1 MKKILSVFAAAALLF
16 GFASCSGDLHDKVV
30 TKLEFGSD
38 YYLAG
43 DMTNWEKGP
52 LIPMTA
58 DESDPAKF
66 WAVFDATGEAQN
78 FCFTKDASW
87 TGQIGGDLISAGT
100 LGKDI
105 KYESKDNGFGGFNAN
120 LSGLVSGNTYK
131 LVATATNDGT
141 IQIDCAESKAPNYF
155 LLDGFYLK
163 GSFDA
168 GWAFDMKKVIMNG
181 VKDTATGDV
190 TYTVMFIATAA
201 TEEGMISKFNDNDSF
216 YKAVKDNDTVSAKDG
231 KEITLSTSSDGTG
244 NIKFS
249 DLEVGKG
256 YFVNVVT
263 SVDETVKISIKEA
276 ASIQIVGVQVV
287 GLNNA
292 DYEGKTFIFGGGQIG
307 WPSKWDGSEATAT
320 TVKNGVATLKLETPK
335 KLYETGTKIT
345 IMGTVKGD
353 WNCKIASLY
362 KQNSDENKDGSID
375 ISKFAIDY
383 TDYIIY
389 ADVTGLNSG
398 DKVEWKLVKPTVTVS
413 VTGLPEAA
421 NGKELYFT
429 GDFNSWT
436 KPGEEGTYKVTVADG
451 SISLVA
457 SVDAKSSGKFAA
469 AGWTKPEVCGAKK
482 EDDNG
487 ENIAWD
493 GLSFGKT
500 LKGIYVETIDKADGK
515 IYCCTWTVE

>member
-168 GWAFDMKKVIMNG
+168 GWAFDKKKVLMDG

-190 TYTVMFIATAA
+190 TYKVTIIATN
-201 TEEGMISKFNDNDSF
+201 TEEKACIARFDDSVT
-216 YKAVKDNDTVSAKDG
+216 YKGVSVSAKDG
-231 KEITLSTSSDGTG
+231 EAKKLSTDGE
-244 NIKFS
+244 NIKFT
-249 DLEVGKG
+249 DLEKGKG
-256 YFVNVVT
+256 YFVYVVT

-276 ASIQIVGVQVV
+276 ASIQIIGVQVV

-307 WPSKWDGSEATAT
+307 WPSDWDGSEATAT
-320 TVKNGVATLKLETPK
+320 TVKNGVATVKLETPK

-413 VTGLPEAA
+413 VTGLPADA

-429 GDFNSWT
+429 GDFNKWT
-436 KPGEEGTYKVTVADG
+436 EPAKEGTYKVTVADG

-469 AGWTKPEVCGAKK
+469 AGWKKPEICALDAEK
-482 EDDNG
+482 G
-487 ENIAWD
+487 EAANISWQD
-493 GLSFGKT
+493 LSFGKT
-500 LKGIYVETIDKADGK
+500 LKGVYSKTLTKDDGDVY
-515 IYCCTWTVE
+515 ICNWTVE

>member
-43 DMTNWEKGP
+43 DMTNWEKGT

-66 WAVFDATGEAQN
+66 WAVFDATGEAQS

-120 LSGLVSGNTYK
+120 FSGLVSGNTYK

-163 GSFDA
+163 GSFDE
-168 GWAFDMKKVIMNG
+168 GWAFDKKKVLMDG

-190 TYTVMFIATAA
+190 TYKVTIIATN
-201 TEEGMISKFNDNDSF
+201 TEEKACIARFDDSVT
-216 YKAVKDNDTVSAKDG
+216 YKGVSVSAKDG
-231 KEITLSTSSDGTG
+231 EAKKLSTDGGDIEFT
-244 NIKFS
+244 
-249 DLEVGKG
+249 DLEKGKG
-256 YFVNVVT
+256 YFVYVVT

-276 ASIQIVGVQVV
+276 ASIQIIGVQVV

-307 WPSKWDGSEATAT
+307 WPSDWDGSEATAT
-320 TVKNGVATLKLETPK
+320 TVKNGVATVKLETPI

-345 IMGTVKGD
+345 IAGTVKGN

-362 KQNSDENKDGSID
+362 KQDAGNTDGSID

-413 VTGLPEAA
+413 VTGLPAAA

-469 AGWTKPEVCGAKK
+469 AGWTKPEICALNEKGEA
-482 EDDNG
+482 EDVVYICN
-487 ENIAWD
+487 W
-493 GLSFGKT
+493 S
-500 LKGIYVETIDKADGK
+500 VE
-515 IYCCTWTVE
+515 

>member
-1 MKKILSVFAAAALLF
+1 MKKILTGVIAAAALLF

-87 TGQIGGDLISAGT
+87 TGQIGGNLISAGT

-163 GSFDA
+163 GSFDT
-168 GWAFDMKKVIMNG
+168 GWAFDMKKVLMDG

-190 TYTVMFIATAA
+190 TYKVTIIADH
-201 TEEGMISKFNDNDSF
+201 TEEEACIARFDGSVT
-216 YKAVKDNDTVSAKDG
+216 YKGVSVSAKDG
-231 KEITLSTSSDGTG
+231 EAKKLSTDGE
-244 NIKFS
+244 NIKFT
-249 DLEVGKG
+249 DLEKGKG

-276 ASIQIVGVQVV
+276 ASIQIIGVQVV
-287 GLNNA
+287 GLNKD
-292 DYEGKTFIFGGGQIG
+292 DYEGQKLVFGGDQIG
-307 WPSKWDGSEATAT
+307 WPTKWDGSEKVT
-320 TVKNGVATLKLETPK
+320 TVTNGVATLKLASPI
-335 KLYETGTKIT
+335 KLYDVGTKVT
-345 IMGTVKGD
+345 
-353 WNCKIASLY
+353 IASTIAGPDWGKCLKDHY
-362 KQNSDENKDGSID
+362 QEGENASID

-389 ADVTGLNSG
+389 ADVTGLAKG
-398 DKVEWKLVKPTVTVS
+398 DAIEWKLIKPTVTVS
-413 VTGLPEAA
+413 VTGLPADA

>member
-1 MKKILSVFAAAALLF
+1 MKKILTGVIAAAALLF

-87 TGQIGGDLISAGT
+87 TGQIGGNLISAGT

-163 GSFDA
+163 GSFDK
-168 GWAFDMKKVIMNG
+168 GWAFDKKKVLMDG

-190 TYTVMFIATAA
+190 TYKVTIIADH
-201 TEEGMISKFNDNDSF
+201 TEEEACIARFDGSVT
-216 YKAVKDNDTVSAKDG
+216 YKGVSVSAKDG
-231 KEITLSTSSDGTG
+231 EAKKLSTDGE
-244 NIKFS
+244 NIKFT
-249 DLEVGKG
+249 DLEKGKG

-276 ASIQIVGVQVV
+276 ASIQIIGVQVV
-287 GLNNA
+287 GLNKD
-292 DYEGKTFIFGGGQIG
+292 DYEGQKLVFGGDQIG
-307 WPSKWDGSEATAT
+307 WPTKWDGSEKVT
-320 TVKNGVATLKLETPK
+320 TVTNGVATLKLASPI
-335 KLYETGTKIT
+335 KLYDVGTKVT
-345 IMGTVKGD
+345 
-353 WNCKIASLY
+353 IASTIAGPDWGKCLKDHY
-362 KQNSDENKDGSID
+362 QEGENASID

-389 ADVTGLNSG
+389 ADVTGLAKG
-398 DKVEWKLVKPTVTVS
+398 DAIEWKLIKPTVTVS
-413 VTGLPEAA
+413 VTGLPADA

>member
-163 GSFDA
+163 GTFDD
-168 GWAFDMKKVIMNG
+168 WAFDMKKVLMDG

-190 TYTVMFIATAA
+190 TYKVTIIAKNTKEKAS
-201 TEEGMISKFNDNDSF
+201 ISKFDNSVT
-216 YKAVKDNDTVSAKDG
+216 YKGVSVSAKDG
-231 KEITLSTSSDGTG
+231 EAKKLSTDGGDIEFT
-244 NIKFS
+244 
-249 DLEVGKG
+249 DLEIGKG
-256 YFVNVVT
+256 YFVYVVT

-276 ASIQIVGVQVV
+276 ASIQIIGVQVV
-287 GLNNA
+287 GLNKD
-292 DYEGKTFIFGGGQIG
+292 DYEGQKLVFGGDQIG
-307 WPSKWDGSEATAT
+307 WPTKWDGSEATAT
-320 TVKNGVATLKLETPK
+320 TVTNGVATVKLAAPK
-335 KLYETGTKIT
+335 KLYDVGSKVT
-345 IMGTVKGD
+345 ILST
-353 WNCKIASLY
+353 IA
-362 KQNSDENKDGSID
+362 NSDWSKRLAAYYQEDKGNGSID

-389 ADVTGLNSG
+389 ADVTGLAKG
-398 DKVEWKLVKPTVTVS
+398 DAIEWKLIKPTVTVS
-413 VTGLPEAA
+413 VTGLPADA

-429 GDFNSWT
+429 GDFNGWT
-436 KPGEEGTYKVTVADG
+436 EPGKEGSYKVTVADG

>member
-87 TGQIGGDLISAGT
+87 TGQIGGNLISAGT

-163 GSFDA
+163 GSFDT
-168 GWAFDMKKVIMNG
+168 GWAFDMKKVLMDG
-181 VKDTATGDV
+181 VKDIATGDV
-190 TYTVMFIATAA
+190 TYKVTIIADH
-201 TEEGMISKFNDNDSF
+201 TEEEACIARFDGSVT
-216 YKAVKDNDTVSAKDG
+216 YKGVSVSAKDG
-231 KEITLSTSSDGTG
+231 EAKKLSTDGGDIEFT
-244 NIKFS
+244 
-249 DLEVGKG
+249 DLEIGKG
-256 YFVNVVT
+256 YFVYVVT

-276 ASIQIVGVQVV
+276 ASIQIIGVQVV
-287 GLNNA
+287 GLNKD
-292 DYEGKTFIFGGGQIG
+292 DYEGQKLVFGGDQIG
-307 WPSKWDGSEATAT
+307 WPIGWDGSESTVATVT
-320 TVKNGVATLKLETPK
+320 NGVATLKLAAPK
-335 KLYETGTKIT
+335 KLYDVGTKVT
-345 IMGTVKGD
+345 
-353 WNCKIASLY
+353 IASTIAGPDWSKRLAAY
-362 KQNSDENKDGSID
+362 YQEDKGNGSID

-389 ADVTGLNSG
+389 ADVTGLAKG
-398 DKVEWKLVKPTVTVS
+398 DAIEWKLIKPTVTVS
-413 VTGLPEAA
+413 VTGLPADA

-469 AGWTKPEVCGAKK
+469 AGWTKPEICALDEKDNNKGA
-482 EDDNG
+482 
-487 ENIAWD
+487 NISWQD
-493 GLSFGKT
+493 LSFGKT
-500 LKGIYVETIDKADGK
+500 LKGVYSKTLGEAEDVVYICNWSVE
-515 IYCCTWTVE
+515 

>member
-1 MKKILSVFAAAALLF
+1 MKKILTGVIAAAALLF

-87 TGQIGGDLISAGT
+87 TGQIGGNLISAGT

-163 GSFDA
+163 GSFDKD
-168 GWAFDMKKVIMNG
+168 WAFDMKKVLMDG

-190 TYTVMFIATAA
+190 TYKVTIIADH
-201 TEEGMISKFNDNDSF
+201 TEEEACIARFDGSVT
-216 YKAVKDNDTVSAKDG
+216 YKGVSVSAKDG
-231 KEITLSTSSDGTG
+231 EAKKLSTDGE
-244 NIKFS
+244 NIKFT
-249 DLEVGKG
+249 DLEKGKG

-276 ASIQIVGVQVV
+276 ASIQIIGVQVV
-287 GLNNA
+287 GLNKD
-292 DYEGKTFIFGGGQIG
+292 DYEGQKLVFGGDQIG
-307 WPSKWDGSEATAT
+307 WPTKWDGSEKVT
-320 TVKNGVATLKLETPK
+320 TVTNGVATLKLASPI
-335 KLYETGTKIT
+335 KLYDVGTKVT
-345 IMGTVKGD
+345 
-353 WNCKIASLY
+353 IASTIAGPDWGKCLKDHY
-362 KQNSDENKDGSID
+362 QEGENASID

-389 ADVTGLNSG
+389 ADVTGLAKG
-398 DKVEWKLVKPTVTVS
+398 DAIEWKLIKPTVTVS
-413 VTGLPEAA
+413 VTGLPADA

-469 AGWTKPEVCGAKK
+469 AGWKKPEICALDAEK
-482 EDDNG
+482 G
-487 ENIAWD
+487 EAANISWQD
-493 GLSFGKT
+493 LSFGKT
-500 LKGIYVETIDKADGK
+500 LKGVYSKTLTKDGGDVY
-515 IYCCTWTVE
+515 ICNWTVE

>member
-1 MKKILSVFAAAALLF
+1 MKKILTGVIAVAALLL
-16 GFASCSGDLHDKVV
+16 GFASCSGDLHDKEVV
-30 TKLEFGSD
+30 KLEFGSD

-43 DMTNWEKGP
+43 DMTNWEKGT

-66 WAVFDATGEAQN
+66 WAVFDATGEAQS
-78 FCFTKDASW
+78 FCFTKDAAW

-105 KYESKDNGFGGFNAN
+105 KYESKDNGFGGVNAN

-168 GWAFDMKKVIMNG
+168 GWAFDMNKVLMDG

-190 TYTVMFIATAA
+190 TYKVTIIAKNTKENACIA
-201 TEEGMISKFNDNDSF
+201 RFDNSVT
-216 YKAVKDNDTVSAKDG
+216 YKGVSVSAKDG
-231 KEITLSTSSDGTG
+231 EAKKLSTDGGDIEFT
-244 NIKFS
+244 
-249 DLEVGKG
+249 DLEIGKG
-256 YFVNVVT
+256 YFVYVVT

-287 GLNNA
+287 GLNKA
-292 DYEGKTFIFGGGQIG
+292 DYEGQKLVFGGDQIG
-307 WPSKWDGSEATAT
+307 WPDKWDGSEKVT
-320 TVKNGVATLKLETPK
+320 TVTNGVATLKLASPI
-335 KLYETGTKIT
+335 KLYDVGTKVT
-345 IMGTVKGD
+345 
-353 WNCKIASLY
+353 IASTIAGPDWSKRLAAY
-362 KQNSDENKDGSID
+362 YQEDKGNGSID

-389 ADVTGLNSG
+389 ADVTGLAKG
-398 DKVEWKLVKPTVTVS
+398 DAIEWKLIKPTVTVS
-413 VTGLPEAA
+413 VTGLPADA

>member
-1 MKKILSVFAAAALLF
+1 MKKILTGVIAAAALLF

-163 GSFDA
+163 GSFDKD
-168 GWAFDMKKVIMNG
+168 WAFDMKKVLMDG

-190 TYTVMFIATAA
+190 TYKVTIIATN
-201 TEEGMISKFNDNDSF
+201 TEEKACIARFDDSVT
-216 YKAVKDNDTVSAKDG
+216 YKGVSVSAKDG
-231 KEITLSTSSDGTG
+231 EAKKLSTDGGDIEFT
-244 NIKFS
+244 
-249 DLEVGKG
+249 DLEIGKG
-256 YFVNVVT
+256 YFVYVVT

-276 ASIQIVGVQVV
+276 ASIQIIGVQVV
-287 GLNNA
+287 GLNKD
-292 DYEGKTFIFGGGQIG
+292 DYEGQKLVFGGDQIG
-307 WPSKWDGSEATAT
+307 WPTKWDGSEATAT
-320 TVKNGVATLKLETPK
+320 TVTNGVATVKLAAPK
-335 KLYETGTKIT
+335 KLYDVGSKVT
-345 IMGTVKGD
+345 ILST
-353 WNCKIASLY
+353 IA
-362 KQNSDENKDGSID
+362 NSDWSKRLAAYYQEDKGNGSID

-389 ADVTGLNSG
+389 ADVTGLAKG
-398 DKVEWKLVKPTVTVS
+398 DAIEWKLIKPTVTVS
-413 VTGLPEAA
+413 VTGLPADA

-429 GDFNSWT
+429 GDFNGWT
-436 KPGEEGTYKVTVADG
+436 EPGKEGSYKVTVADG

-469 AGWTKPEVCGAKK
+469 AGWTKPEICALDEKDNNKGA
-482 EDDNG
+482 
-487 ENIAWD
+487 NISWQD
-493 GLSFGKT
+493 LSFGKT
-500 LKGIYVETIDKADGK
+500 LKGVYSKTLGEVYICDWSVE
-515 IYCCTWTVE
+515 

>member
-87 TGQIGGDLISAGT
+87 TGQIGGNLISAGT

-163 GSFDA
+163 GSFDT
-168 GWAFDMKKVIMNG
+168 GWAFDMKKVLMDG

-190 TYTVMFIATAA
+190 TYKVTIIADH
-201 TEEGMISKFNDNDSF
+201 TEEEACIARFDGSVT
-216 YKAVKDNDTVSAKDG
+216 YKGVSVSAKDG
-231 KEITLSTSSDGTG
+231 EAKKLSTDGGDIEFT
-244 NIKFS
+244 
-249 DLEVGKG
+249 DLEIGKG
-256 YFVNVVT
+256 YFVYVVT

-276 ASIQIVGVQVV
+276 ASIQIIGVQVV
-287 GLNNA
+287 GLNKD
-292 DYEGKTFIFGGGQIG
+292 DYEGQKLVFGGDQIG
-307 WPSKWDGSEATAT
+307 WPTKWDGSEKVT
-320 TVKNGVATLKLETPK
+320 TVTNGVATLKLASPI
-335 KLYETGTKIT
+335 KLYDVGTKVT
-345 IMGTVKGD
+345 
-353 WNCKIASLY
+353 IASTIAGPDWGKCLKDHY
-362 KQNSDENKDGSID
+362 QEGENASID

-389 ADVTGLNSG
+389 ADVTGLAKG
-398 DKVEWKLVKPTVTVS
+398 DAIEWKLIKPTVTVS
-413 VTGLPEAA
+413 VTGLPADA

-493 GLSFGKT
+493 GLPFGKT

>member
-1 MKKILSVFAAAALLF
+1 MKKILTGVIAAAALLF

-87 TGQIGGDLISAGT
+87 TGQIGGNLISAGT

-163 GSFDA
+163 GSFDT
-168 GWAFDMKKVIMNG
+168 GWAFDMKKVLMDG

-190 TYTVMFIATAA
+190 TYKVTIIADH
-201 TEEGMISKFNDNDSF
+201 TEEEACIARFDGSVT
-216 YKAVKDNDTVSAKDG
+216 YKGVSVSAKDG
-231 KEITLSTSSDGTG
+231 EAKKLSTDGE
-244 NIKFS
+244 NIKFT
-249 DLEVGKG
+249 DLEKGKG

-276 ASIQIVGVQVV
+276 ASIQIIGVQVV
-287 GLNNA
+287 GLNKD
-292 DYEGKTFIFGGGQIG
+292 DYEGQKLVFGGDQIG
-307 WPSKWDGSEATAT
+307 WPTKWDGSEKVT
-320 TVKNGVATLKLETPK
+320 TVTNGVATLKLASPI
-335 KLYETGTKIT
+335 KLYDVGTKVT
-345 IMGTVKGD
+345 
-353 WNCKIASLY
+353 IASTIAGPDWGKCLKDHY
-362 KQNSDENKDGSID
+362 QEGENASID

-389 ADVTGLNSG
+389 ADVTGLAKG
-398 DKVEWKLVKPTVTVS
+398 DAIEWKLIKPTVTVS
-413 VTGLPEAA
+413 VTGLPADA

-469 AGWTKPEVCGAKK
+469 AGWKKPEICALDAEK
-482 EDDNG
+482 G
-487 ENIAWD
+487 EAANISWQD
-493 GLSFGKT
+493 LSFGKT
-500 LKGIYVETIDKADGK
+500 LKGVYSKTLTKDGGDVY
-515 IYCCTWTVE
+515 ICNWTVE

>member
-105 KYESKDNGFGGFNAN
+105 KYESKDNGYGGFNAN

-163 GSFDA
+163 GSFD
-168 GWAFDMKKVIMNG
+168 GKNWPFDMKKVLMDG

-190 TYTVMFIATAA
+190 TYKVTIIATN
-201 TEEGMISKFNDNDSF
+201 TEEKACIARFDDSVT
-216 YKAVKDNDTVSAKDG
+216 YKGVSVSAKDG
-231 KEITLSTSSDGTG
+231 EAKKLSTDGE
-244 NIKFS
+244 NIKFT
-249 DLEVGKG
+249 DLEKGKG

-276 ASIQIVGVQVV
+276 ASIQIIGVQVV

-307 WPSKWDGSEATAT
+307 WPSDWDGSEATAT
-320 TVKNGVATLKLETPK
+320 TVKNGVATVKLETPI

-345 IMGTVKGD
+345 IAGTVKGN

-362 KQNSDENKDGSID
+362 KQNDGNSDGSID

-421 NGKELYFT
+421 NGKDLYFT
-429 GDFNSWT
+429 GNFNSWK
-436 KPGEEGTYKVTVADG
+436 KPGEEGTYKVTVKDG
-451 SISLVA
+451 SFSLVA
-457 SVDAKSSGKFAA
+457 SVDAKSSGKFGSAD
-469 AGWTKPEVCGAKK
+469 WKKPEICALNEEGKACDISWQ
-482 EDDNG
+482 E
-487 ENIAWD
+487 
-493 GLSFGKT
+493 LSFGKT
-500 LKGIYVETIDKADGK
+500 LKGVYSKTLTDGGDVY
-515 IYCCTWTVE
+515 ICNWTVE

>member
-43 DMTNWEKGP
+43 DMTNWEKGT

-66 WAVFDATGEAQN
+66 WAVFDATGEAQS
-78 FCFTKDASW
+78 FCFTKDVAW

-105 KYESKDNGFGGFNAN
+105 KYESKDNGFGGVNAN

-163 GSFDA
+163 GSFDTD
-168 GWAFDMKKVIMNG
+168 WAFDMKKVLMDG

-190 TYTVMFIATAA
+190 TYKVTIIATK
-201 TEEGMISKFNDNDSF
+201 TEEDACIARFDDSVT
-216 YKAVKDNDTVSAKDG
+216 YKGVSVSAKDG
-231 KEITLSTSSDGTG
+231 EAKKLSTDGE
-244 NIKFS
+244 NIKFT
-249 DLEVGKG
+249 DLEIGKG
-256 YFVNVVT
+256 YFVYVVT

-276 ASIQIVGVQVV
+276 ASIQIIGVQVV
-287 GLNNA
+287 GLNKD
-292 DYEGKTFIFGGGQIG
+292 DYEGQKLVFGGDQIG
-307 WPSKWDGSEATAT
+307 WPTKWDGSEATAT
-320 TVKNGVATLKLETPK
+320 TVTNGVATVKLAAPK
-335 KLYETGTKIT
+335 KLYDVGSKVT
-345 IMGTVKGD
+345 ILST
-353 WNCKIASLY
+353 IA
-362 KQNSDENKDGSID
+362 NSDWSKRLAAYYQEDKGNGSID

-389 ADVTGLNSG
+389 ADVTGLAKG
-398 DKVEWKLVKPTVTVS
+398 DAIEWKLIKPTVTVS
-413 VTGLPEAA
+413 VTGLPAAA

-429 GDFNSWT
+429 GDFNGWT
-436 KPGEEGTYKVTVADG
+436 EPGKEGSYKVTVAEG
-451 SISLVA
+451 SISLIA

-469 AGWTKPEVCGAKK
+469 AGWTKPEICALNEK
-482 EDDNG
+482 G
-487 ENIAWD
+487 EAGNISWQD
-493 GLSFGKT
+493 LSFGKT
-500 LKGIYVETIDKADGK
+500 LKGVYSKTLGEVYICVWSVE
-515 IYCCTWTVE
+515 

>member
-1 MKKILSVFAAAALLF
+1 MKKILSVFAAAAVLF
-16 GFASCSGDLHDKVV
+16 GFASCSGDLHDKEVV
-30 TKLEFGSD
+30 KLEFGSD

-66 WAVFDATGEAQN
+66 WAVFDATADAQN
-78 FCFTKDASW
+78 FCFTKDAAW
-87 TGQIGGDLISAGT
+87 TGQLGGDVISAGT

-163 GSFDA
+163 GSFDT
-168 GWAFDMKKVIMNG
+168 GWAFDMKKVLMDG

-190 TYTVMFIATAA
+190 TYKVTIIADH
-201 TEEGMISKFNDNDSF
+201 TEEEACIARFDGSVT
-216 YKAVKDNDTVSAKDG
+216 YKGVSVSAKDG
-231 KEITLSTSSDGTG
+231 EAKKLSTDGE
-244 NIKFS
+244 NIKFT
-249 DLEVGKG
+249 DLEKGKG
-256 YFVNVVT
+256 YFVYVVT

-307 WPSKWDGSEATAT
+307 WPSKWDGSEATVT

-345 IMGTVKGD
+345 IAGTVKD
-353 WNCKIASLY
+353 NWNCKIASLY
-362 KQNSDENKDGSID
+362 KQNDGNSDGSID

-413 VTGLPEAA
+413 VTGLPADA

-429 GDFNSWT
+429 GDFNKWT
-436 KPGEEGTYKVTVADG
+436 EPAKEGTYKVTVADG

-469 AGWTKPEVCGAKK
+469 AGWKKPEICALDAEK
-482 EDDNG
+482 G
-487 ENIAWD
+487 EAANISWQD
-493 GLSFGKT
+493 LSFGKT
-500 LKGIYVETIDKADGK
+500 LKGVYSKTLTKDDGDVY
-515 IYCCTWTVE
+515 ICNWTVE

>member
-1 MKKILSVFAAAALLF
+1 MKKILSVITAAALFL
-16 GFASCSGDLHDKVV
+16 GVTGCSGDLHDKEVV
-30 TKLEFGSD
+30 KLDFGAD

-43 DMTNWEKGP
+43 DMTNWEAGP
-52 LIPMTA
+52 LIQFTA
-58 DESDPAKF
+58 DESDASRF
-66 WAVFDATGEAQN
+66 WAVFDATDAKQS

-87 TGQIGGDLISAGT
+87 TGQIGGDFITAGT

-105 KYESKDNGFGGFNAN
+105 TYESKDNGFGGYNAV
-120 LSGLVSGNTYK
+120 LSGLTKGSTYK
-131 LVATATNDGT
+131 MVAKATDDGT

-155 LLDGFYLK
+155 LLDGYYLK

-168 GWAFDMKKVIMNG
+168 DWAFDMKKVLMDG

-190 TYTVMFIATAA
+190 TYKVMFIATKE
-201 TEEGMISKFNDNDSF
+201 TEEGIIAKFNDNLSF
-216 YKAVKDNDTVSAKDG
+216 YKGVVVSAKESEA
-231 KEITLSTSSDGTG
+231 KPLSTSEKSN
-244 NIKFS
+244 NIKFT

-256 YFVNVVT
+256 YFVYVVT

-292 DYEGKTFIFGGGQIG
+292 DYEEKTFIFGGGQIG

-320 TVKNGVATLKLETPK
+320 TVKNGVATLKLETPI

-362 KQNSDENKDGSID
+362 KQNDGNGDGSID

-389 ADVTGLNSG
+389 ADVTGLESG
-398 DKVEWKLVKPTVTVS
+398 AEVEWKLVKPTVTVS
-413 VTGLPEAA
+413 VTGLPETA

-429 GDFNSWT
+429 GAFNGWT
-436 KPGEEGTYKVTVADG
+436 KPGEEGSYKVTVADDG
-451 SISLVA
+451 SFSLVA
-457 SVDAKSSGKFAA
+457 SVDAESSGKFAA
-469 AGWTKPEVCGAKK
+469 AGWTKPEICALNEKGNA
-482 EDDNG
+482 DN
-487 ENIAWD
+487 IFWQD
-493 GLSFGKT
+493 LSFGKT
-500 LKGIYVETIDKADGK
+500 LKGVYAKTIGEAEDVVYICNWSVE
-515 IYCCTWTVE
+515 

>member
-1 MKKILSVFAAAALLF
+1 MKKILTGVIAAAALLF

-163 GSFDA
+163 GSFDT
-168 GWAFDMKKVIMNG
+168 GWAFDMKKVLMDG

-190 TYTVMFIATAA
+190 TYKVTIIADH
-201 TEEGMISKFNDNDSF
+201 TEEEACIARFDGSVT
-216 YKAVKDNDTVSAKDG
+216 YKGVSVSAKDG
-231 KEITLSTSSDGTG
+231 EAKKLSTDGE
-244 NIKFS
+244 NIKFT
-249 DLEVGKG
+249 DLEKGKG
-256 YFVNVVT
+256 YFVYVVT

-276 ASIQIVGVQVV
+276 ASIQIIGVQVV

-307 WPSKWDGSEATAT
+307 WPSKWDGSEATVT

-345 IMGTVKGD
+345 IAGTVKD
-353 WNCKIASLY
+353 NWNCKIASLY
-362 KQNSDENKDGSID
+362 KQNDGTSDGSID

-413 VTGLPEAA
+413 VTGLPAAA

-429 GDFNSWT
+429 GDFNKWT
-436 KPGEEGTYKVTVADG
+436 EPAKEGTYKVTVADG

-469 AGWTKPEVCGAKK
+469 AGWKKPEICALDAEK
-482 EDDNG
+482 G
-487 ENIAWD
+487 EAANISWQD
-493 GLSFGKT
+493 LSFGKT
-500 LKGIYVETIDKADGK
+500 LKGVYSKTLEVKDGVQYICNWSVE
-515 IYCCTWTVE
+515 

>member
-1 MKKILSVFAAAALLF
+1 MKKILTGVIAAAALLL
-16 GFASCSGDLHDKVV
+16 GFASCSGDLHDKEVV
-30 TKLEFGSD
+30 KLEFGSD

-163 GSFDA
+163 GSFDT
-168 GWAFDMKKVIMNG
+168 GWAFDMKKVLMDG

-190 TYTVMFIATAA
+190 TYKVTIIADH
-201 TEEGMISKFNDNDSF
+201 TEEEACIARFDGSVT
-216 YKAVKDNDTVSAKDG
+216 YKGVSVSAKDG
-231 KEITLSTSSDGTG
+231 EAKKLSTDGE
-244 NIKFS
+244 NIKFT
-249 DLEVGKG
+249 DLEKGKG

-276 ASIQIVGVQVV
+276 ASIQIIGVQVV
-287 GLNNA
+287 GLNKD
-292 DYEGKTFIFGGGQIG
+292 DYEGQKLVFGGDQIG
-307 WPSKWDGSEATAT
+307 WPTKWDGSEKVT
-320 TVKNGVATLKLETPK
+320 TVTNGVATLKLASPI
-335 KLYETGTKIT
+335 KLYDVGTKVT
-345 IMGTVKGD
+345 
-353 WNCKIASLY
+353 IASTIAGPDWGKCLKDHY
-362 KQNSDENKDGSID
+362 QEGENASID

-389 ADVTGLNSG
+389 ADVTGLAKG
-398 DKVEWKLVKPTVTVS
+398 DAIEWKLIKPTVTVS
-413 VTGLPEAA
+413 VTGLPADA

>member
-1 MKKILSVFAAAALLF
+1 MKKILSVFAAAAALLL
-16 GFASCSGDLHDKVV
+16 GFASCSGDLHDKEVV
-30 TKLEFGSD
+30 KLEFGSD

-87 TGQIGGDLISAGT
+87 TGQIGGALMSAGT

-163 GSFDA
+163 GTFDD
-168 GWAFDMKKVIMNG
+168 WAFDMKKVLMDG

-190 TYTVMFIATAA
+190 TYKVTIIAKNTKEKAS
-201 TEEGMISKFNDNDSF
+201 ISKFDNSVT
-216 YKAVKDNDTVSAKDG
+216 YKGVSVSAKDG
-231 KEITLSTSSDGTG
+231 EAKKLSTDGGDIEFT
-244 NIKFS
+244 
-249 DLEVGKG
+249 DLEIGKG
-256 YFVNVVT
+256 YFVYVVT

-276 ASIQIVGVQVV
+276 ASIQIIGVQVV
-287 GLNNA
+287 GLNKD
-292 DYEGKTFIFGGGQIG
+292 DYEGQKLVFGGDQIG
-307 WPSKWDGSEATAT
+307 WPDKWDGSEKVT
-320 TVKNGVATLKLETPK
+320 TVTNGVATLKLASPI
-335 KLYETGTKIT
+335 KLYDVGTKVT
-345 IMGTVKGD
+345 IASTIAGPD
-353 WNCKIASLY
+353 WNKRLAAY
-362 KQNSDENKDGSID
+362 YQEDKGNGSID

-389 ADVTGLNSG
+389 ADVTGLAKG
-398 DKVEWKLVKPTVTVS
+398 DAIEWKLIKPTVTVS

-421 NGKELYFT
+421 NGKDLYFT
-429 GDFNSWT
+429 GNFNSWKKT
-436 KPGEEGTYKVTVADG
+436 GEEGTYKVTVKDG
-451 SISLVA
+451 SFSLVA
-457 SVDAKSSGKFAA
+457 SVDATSSGKFAA
-469 AGWTKPEVCGAKK
+469 AGWTKPEICASNEK
-482 EDDNG
+482 G
-487 ENIAWD
+487 EAGNISWQE
-493 GLSFGKT
+493 LSFGKT
-500 LKGIYVETIDKADGK
+500 LKGVYSKTLTKDGGDVY
-515 IYCCTWTVE
+515 ICNWTVE

>member
-1 MKKILSVFAAAALLF
+1 MKKILTGVIAAAALLF
-16 GFASCSGDLHDKVV
+16 GFVSCSGDLHDKVV

-43 DMTNWEKGP
+43 DMTNWEEGP

-87 TGQIGGDLISAGT
+87 TGQIGGNLISAGT

-163 GSFDA
+163 GSFDK
-168 GWAFDMKKVIMNG
+168 GWAFDKKKVLMDG

-190 TYTVMFIATAA
+190 TYKVTIIATN
-201 TEEGMISKFNDNDSF
+201 TEEKACIARFDDSVT
-216 YKAVKDNDTVSAKDG
+216 YKGVSVSAKDG
-231 KEITLSTSSDGTG
+231 EAKKLSTDGGDIEFT
-244 NIKFS
+244 
-249 DLEVGKG
+249 DLEIGKG

-276 ASIQIVGVQVV
+276 ASIQIIGVQVV

-307 WPSKWDGSEATAT
+307 WPSDWDGSEATAT
-320 TVKNGVATLKLETPK
+320 TVKNGVATVKLETPK

-413 VTGLPEAA
+413 VTGLPADA

-429 GDFNSWT
+429 GDFNKWT
-436 KPGEEGTYKVTVADG
+436 EPAKEGTYKVTVADG

-469 AGWTKPEVCGAKK
+469 AGWKKPEICALDAEK
-482 EDDNG
+482 G
-487 ENIAWD
+487 EAANISWQD
-493 GLSFGKT
+493 LSFGKT
-500 LKGIYVETIDKADGK
+500 LKGVYSKTLTKDDGDVY
-515 IYCCTWTVE
+515 ICNWTVE

>member
-1 MKKILSVFAAAALLF
+1 MKKILSVFAAAAALLL
-16 GFASCSGDLHDKVV
+16 GFASCSGDLHDKEVV
-30 TKLEFGSD
+30 KLEFGSD

-163 GSFDA
+163 GSFDT
-168 GWAFDMKKVIMNG
+168 GWAFDMKKVLMDG

-190 TYTVMFIATAA
+190 TYKVTIIATN
-201 TEEGMISKFNDNDSF
+201 TEEKACIARFDDSVT
-216 YKAVKDNDTVSAKDG
+216 YKGVSVSAKDG
-231 KEITLSTSSDGTG
+231 EAKKLSTDGGDIEFT
-244 NIKFS
+244 
-249 DLEVGKG
+249 DLEIGKG
-256 YFVNVVT
+256 YFVYVVT

-276 ASIQIVGVQVV
+276 ASIQIIGVQVV
-287 GLNNA
+287 GLNKD
-292 DYEGKTFIFGGGQIG
+292 DYEGQKLVFGGDQIG
-307 WPSKWDGSEATAT
+307 WPTKWDGSEKVT
-320 TVKNGVATLKLETPK
+320 TVTNGVATLKLASPI
-335 KLYETGTKIT
+335 KLYDVGTKVT
-345 IMGTVKGD
+345 
-353 WNCKIASLY
+353 IASTIAGPDWGKCLKAHY
-362 KQNSDENKDGSID
+362 QEGEENGSID
-375 ISKFAIDY
+375 ISEFAIDY

-389 ADVTGLNSG
+389 ADVTGLAKG
-398 DKVEWKLVKPTVTVS
+398 DAIEWKLIKPTVTVS
-413 VTGLPEAA
+413 VTGLPADA

-429 GDFNSWT
+429 GNFNGWT
-436 KPGEEGTYKVTVADG
+436 EPGKEGSYKVTVADG

-469 AGWTKPEVCGAKK
+469 AGWTKPEICALNEK
-482 EDDNG
+482 G
-487 ENIAWD
+487 EAGDISWQE
-493 GLSFGKT
+493 LSFGKT
-500 LKGIYVETIDKADGK
+500 LKGVYSKTLTKDGGDVY
-515 IYCCTWTVE
+515 ICNWTVE

>member
-1 MKKILSVFAAAALLF
+1 MKKILSVFAAAAALLL
-16 GFASCSGDLHDKVV
+16 GFASCSGDLHDKEVV
-30 TKLEFGSD
+30 KLEFGSD

-66 WAVFDATGEAQN
+66 WAVFDATADAQN

-168 GWAFDMKKVIMNG
+168 GWAFDKKKVLMDG

-190 TYTVMFIATAA
+190 TYKVTIIATN
-201 TEEGMISKFNDNDSF
+201 TEEKACIARFDDSVT
-216 YKAVKDNDTVSAKDG
+216 YKGVSVSAKDG
-231 KEITLSTSSDGTG
+231 EAKKLSTDGGDIEFT
-244 NIKFS
+244 
-249 DLEVGKG
+249 DLENGKG
-256 YFVNVVT
+256 YFVYVVT

-276 ASIQIVGVQVV
+276 ASIQIIGVQVV
-287 GLNNA
+287 GLNKA
-292 DYEGKTFIFGGGQIG
+292 DYEGQKLVFGGDQIG
-307 WPSKWDGSEATAT
+307 WPTDWDGSEATAT
-320 TVKNGVATLKLETPK
+320 TVTNGVATVKLAAPK
-335 KLYETGTKIT
+335 KLYDVGSKVT
-345 IMGTVKGD
+345 ILST
-353 WNCKIASLY
+353 IA
-362 KQNSDENKDGSID
+362 NSDWSKRLGAYYQEDKGNGSID

-389 ADVTGLNSG
+389 ADVTGLAKG
-398 DKVEWKLVKPTVTVS
+398 DAIEWKLIKPTVTIS
-413 VTGLPEAA
+413 VTGLPDDA

-429 GDFNSWT
+429 GDFNGWT
-436 KPGEEGTYKVTVADG
+436 EPGKEGSYKVTVADG

-469 AGWTKPEVCGAKK
+469 AGWTKPEICALNEK
-482 EDDNG
+482 G
-487 ENIAWD
+487 EAGNISWQD
-493 GLSFGKT
+493 LSFGKT
-500 LKGIYVETIDKADGK
+500 LKGVYSKTLGEVYICDWSVE
-515 IYCCTWTVE
+515 

>member
-163 GSFDA
+163 GSFDKD
-168 GWAFDMKKVIMNG
+168 WAFDKKKVLMDG

-190 TYTVMFIATAA
+190 TYKVTIIATN
-201 TEEGMISKFNDNDSF
+201 TEEKACIARFDDSVT
-216 YKAVKDNDTVSAKDG
+216 YKGVSVSAKDG
-231 KEITLSTSSDGTG
+231 EAKKLSTDGGDIEFT
-244 NIKFS
+244 
-249 DLEVGKG
+249 DLEKGKG
-256 YFVNVVT
+256 YFVYVVT

-276 ASIQIVGVQVV
+276 ASIQIIGVQVV
-287 GLNNA
+287 GLNKA
-292 DYEGKTFIFGGGQIG
+292 DYEGQKLVFGGDQIG
-307 WPSKWDGSEATAT
+307 WPTKWDGSEATAT
-320 TVKNGVATLKLETPK
+320 TVTNGVATVKLAAPK
-335 KLYETGTKIT
+335 KLYDVGSKVT
-345 IMGTVKGD
+345 ILST
-353 WNCKIASLY
+353 IA
-362 KQNSDENKDGSID
+362 NSDWSKRLGAYYQEDKGNGSID

-389 ADVTGLNSG
+389 ADVTGLAKG
-398 DKVEWKLVKPTVTVS
+398 DAIEWKLIKPTVTIS
-413 VTGLPEAA
+413 VTGLPDDA

-429 GDFNSWT
+429 GDFNGWT
-436 KPGEEGTYKVTVADG
+436 EPGKEGSYKVTVADG
-451 SISLVA
+451 SISLIA

-469 AGWTKPEVCGAKK
+469 AGWTKPEICALDEKDNNKGA
-482 EDDNG
+482 
-487 ENIAWD
+487 NISWQD
-493 GLSFGKT
+493 LSFGKT
-500 LKGIYVETIDKADGK
+500 LKGVYSKTLGEAEDVVYICNWSVE
-515 IYCCTWTVE
+515 

>member
-1 MKKILSVFAAAALLF
+1 MKKILTGVIAAAALLF

-87 TGQIGGDLISAGT
+87 TGQIGGNLISAGT

-163 GSFDA
+163 GSFDT
-168 GWAFDMKKVIMNG
+168 GWAFDKKKVLMDG

-190 TYTVMFIATAA
+190 TYKVTIIATN
-201 TEEGMISKFNDNDSF
+201 TEEKACIARFDDSVT
-216 YKAVKDNDTVSAKDG
+216 YKGVSVSAKDG
-231 KEITLSTSSDGTG
+231 KAKKLSTDGE
-244 NIKFS
+244 NIKFT
-249 DLEVGKG
+249 DLEIGKG
-256 YFVNVVT
+256 YFVYVVT

-276 ASIQIVGVQVV
+276 ASIQIIGVQVV
-287 GLNNA
+287 GLNKD
-292 DYEGKTFIFGGGQIG
+292 DYEGQKLVFGGDQIG
-307 WPSKWDGSEATAT
+307 WPTKWDGSEATAT
-320 TVKNGVATLKLETPK
+320 TVTNGVATVKLAAPK
-335 KLYETGTKIT
+335 KLYDVGTKVT
-345 IMGTVKGD
+345 
-353 WNCKIASLY
+353 IASTIAGPDWGKCLKDHY
-362 KQNSDENKDGSID
+362 QEGENASID

-389 ADVTGLNSG
+389 ADVTGLAKG
-398 DKVEWKLVKPTVTVS
+398 DAIEWKLIKPTVTVS
-413 VTGLPEAA
+413 VTGLPADA

-429 GDFNSWT
+429 GGFNGWT
-436 KPGEEGTYKVTVADG
+436 EPGKEGSYKVTVADG

-469 AGWTKPEVCGAKK
+469 AGWTKPEICALDEKDNNKGA
-482 EDDNG
+482 
-487 ENIAWD
+487 NISWQE
-493 GLSFGKT
+493 LSFGKT
-500 LKGIYVETIDKADGK
+500 LKGVYSKTLTKDGGDVY
-515 IYCCTWTVE
+515 ICNWTVE

>member
-1 MKKILSVFAAAALLF
+1 MKKILTGVIAAAALLF

-43 DMTNWEKGP
+43 DMTNWENGP

-163 GSFDA
+163 GSFDT
-168 GWAFDMKKVIMNG
+168 GWAFDMKKVLMDG

-190 TYTVMFIATAA
+190 TYKVTIIATK
-201 TEEGMISKFNDNDSF
+201 TEEEACIARFDGSVT
-216 YKAVKDNDTVSAKDG
+216 YKGVSVSAKDG
-231 KEITLSTSSDGTG
+231 EAKKLSTDGE
-244 NIKFS
+244 NIKFT
-249 DLEVGKG
+249 DLEKGKG

-276 ASIQIVGVQVV
+276 ASIQIIGVQVV
-287 GLNNA
+287 GLNKD
-292 DYEGKTFIFGGGQIG
+292 DYEGQKLVFGGDQIG
-307 WPSKWDGSEATAT
+307 WPTKWDGSEATAT
-320 TVKNGVATLKLETPK
+320 TVTNGVATVKLAAPK
-335 KLYETGTKIT
+335 KLYDVGSKVT
-345 IMGTVKGD
+345 ILST
-353 WNCKIASLY
+353 IA
-362 KQNSDENKDGSID
+362 NSDWSKRLGTSYQEDKGNGSID

-389 ADVTGLNSG
+389 ADVTGLAKG
-398 DKVEWKLVKPTVTVS
+398 DAIEWKLIKPTVTVS
-413 VTGLPEAA
+413 VTGLPADA

-429 GDFNSWT
+429 GDFNGWT
-436 KPGEEGTYKVTVADG
+436 EPGKEGSYKVTVADG

-457 SVDAKSSGKFAA
+457 SVDATSSGKFAA
-469 AGWTKPEVCGAKK
+469 AGWTKPEICASNEKGKA
-482 EDDNG
+482 DN
-487 ENIAWD
+487 ISWKD
-493 GLSFGKT
+493 LSFGKT
-500 LKGIYVETIDKADGK
+500 LKGVYAKTIGEAKDVVYICDWSVVE
-515 IYCCTWTVE
+515 

>member
-1 MKKILSVFAAAALLF
+1 MKKILTGVIAAAALLF

-66 WAVFDATGEAQN
+66 WAVFDATGEAQS

-105 KYESKDNGFGGFNAN
+105 KYESKDNGFGGVNAN

-163 GSFDA
+163 GSWDA
-168 GWAFDMKKVIMNG
+168 WAFDMKKVLMDG

-190 TYTVMFIATAA
+190 TYKVTIIATK
-201 TEEGMISKFNDNDSF
+201 TEEEACIDRFDGSVT
-216 YKAVKDNDTVSAKDG
+216 YKGVSVSAKDG
-231 KEITLSTSSDGTG
+231 EAKKLSTDGE
-244 NIKFS
+244 NIKFT
-249 DLEVGKG
+249 DLEKGKG
-256 YFVNVVT
+256 YFVYVVT

-276 ASIQIVGVQVV
+276 ASIQIIGVQVV
-287 GLNNA
+287 GLNKD
-292 DYEGKTFIFGGGQIG
+292 DYEGQKLVFGGDQIG
-307 WPSKWDGSEATAT
+307 WTTKWDGSEATAT
-320 TVKNGVATLKLETPK
+320 TVTNGVATVKLASPI
-335 KLYETGTKIT
+335 KLYDVGSKVT
-345 IMGTVKGD
+345 ILST
-353 WNCKIASLY
+353 IA
-362 KQNSDENKDGSID
+362 NSDWSKRLGAYYQEDKGNGSID

-389 ADVTGLNSG
+389 ADVTGLAKG
-398 DKVEWKLVKPTVTVS
+398 DAIEWKLIKPTVTVS
-413 VTGLPEAA
+413 VTGLPDDA

-429 GDFNSWT
+429 GDFNGWT
-436 KPGEEGTYKVTVADG
+436 EPGKEGSYKVTVADG
-451 SISLVA
+451 SISLIA

>member
-1 MKKILSVFAAAALLF
+1 MKKILTGVIAAAALLF

-163 GSFDA
+163 GSFDTD
-168 GWAFDMKKVIMNG
+168 WAFDMKKVLMDG

-190 TYTVMFIATAA
+190 TYKVTIIADH
-201 TEEGMISKFNDNDSF
+201 TEEEACIARFDGSVT
-216 YKAVKDNDTVSAKDG
+216 YKGVSVSAKDG
-231 KEITLSTSSDGTG
+231 EAKKRSTDGE
-244 NIKFS
+244 NIKFT
-249 DLEVGKG
+249 DLEKGKG

-276 ASIQIVGVQVV
+276 ASIQIIGVQVV
-287 GLNNA
+287 GLNKD
-292 DYEGKTFIFGGGQIG
+292 DYEGQKLVFGGDQIG
-307 WPSKWDGSEATAT
+307 WPTKWDGSEKVT
-320 TVKNGVATLKLETPK
+320 TVTNGVATLKLASPI
-335 KLYETGTKIT
+335 KLYDVGTKVT
-345 IMGTVKGD
+345 ICSTIAGPDWGKCLKAYYQEDKG
-353 WNCKIASLY
+353 N
-362 KQNSDENKDGSID
+362 GSID

-389 ADVTGLNSG
+389 ADVTGLAKG
-398 DKVEWKLVKPTVTVS
+398 DAIEWKLIKPTVTVS
-413 VTGLPEAA
+413 VTGLPADA

-429 GDFNSWT
+429 GDFNGWT
-436 KPGEEGTYKVTVADG
+436 EPGKEGSYKVTVADG

>member
-163 GSFDA
+163 GSFDT
-168 GWAFDMKKVIMNG
+168 GWAFDMKKVLMDG

-190 TYTVMFIATAA
+190 TYKVTIIADH
-201 TEEGMISKFNDNDSF
+201 TEEEACIARFDGSVT
-216 YKAVKDNDTVSAKDG
+216 YKGVSVSAKDG
-231 KEITLSTSSDGTG
+231 EAKKLSTDGE
-244 NIKFS
+244 NIKFT
-249 DLEVGKG
+249 DLEKGKG

-276 ASIQIVGVQVV
+276 ASIQIIGVQVV

-307 WPSKWDGSEATAT
+307 WPSDWDGSEKVT
-320 TVKNGVATLKLETPK
+320 TVTNGVATLKLASPI
-335 KLYETGTKIT
+335 KLYDVGTKVT
-345 IMGTVKGD
+345 
-353 WNCKIASLY
+353 IASTIAGPDWGKCLKAHY
-362 KQNSDENKDGSID
+362 QEGEENGSID
-375 ISKFAIDY
+375 ISEFAIDY

-389 ADVTGLNSG
+389 ADVTGLAKG
-398 DKVEWKLVKPTVTVS
+398 DAIEWKLIKPTVTVS
-413 VTGLPEAA
+413 VTGLPDDA

-429 GDFNSWT
+429 GDFNGWT
-436 KPGEEGTYKVTVADG
+436 EPGKEGSYKVTVADG

-469 AGWTKPEVCGAKK
+469 AGWTKPEICALNEK
-482 EDDNG
+482 G
-487 ENIAWD
+487 EAGNISWQD
-493 GLSFGKT
+493 LSFGKT
-500 LKGIYVETIDKADGK
+500 LKGVYSKTLGEVYICDWSVE
-515 IYCCTWTVE
+515 

>member
-1 MKKILSVFAAAALLF
+1 MKKILTGVIAAAALLL
-16 GFASCSGDLHDKVV
+16 GFASCSGDLHDKEVV
-30 TKLEFGSD
+30 KLEFGSD

-66 WAVFDATGEAQN
+66 WAVFDATADAQN

-163 GSFDA
+163 GSFDKD
-168 GWAFDMKKVIMNG
+168 WAFDMKKVLMDG

-190 TYTVMFIATAA
+190 TYKVTIIADH
-201 TEEGMISKFNDNDSF
+201 TEEEACIARFDGSVT
-216 YKAVKDNDTVSAKDG
+216 YKGVSVSAKDG
-231 KEITLSTSSDGTG
+231 EAKKLSTDGE
-244 NIKFS
+244 NIKFT
-249 DLEVGKG
+249 DLEKGKG
-256 YFVNVVT
+256 YFVYVVT

-276 ASIQIVGVQVV
+276 ASIQIIGVQVV

-307 WPSKWDGSEATAT
+307 WPSAWDGSEKAT
-320 TVKNGVATLKLETPK
+320 TVTNGVATLKLETPK

-345 IMGTVKGD
+345 IAGTVKD
-353 WNCKIASLY
+353 NWNCKIASLY
-362 KQNSDENKDGSID
+362 KQDAGNTDGSID

-413 VTGLPEAA
+413 VTGLPADA

-429 GDFNSWT
+429 GDFNKWT
-436 KPGEEGTYKVTVADG
+436 EPAKEGTYKVTVADG

-469 AGWTKPEVCGAKK
+469 AGWKKPEICALDAEK
-482 EDDNG
+482 G
-487 ENIAWD
+487 EAANISWQD
-493 GLSFGKT
+493 LSFGKT
-500 LKGIYVETIDKADGK
+500 LKGVYSKTLTKDDGDVY
-515 IYCCTWTVE
+515 ICNWTVE

>member
-1 MKKILSVFAAAALLF
+1 MKKILTGVIAAAALLF

-87 TGQIGGDLISAGT
+87 TGQIGGNLISAGT

-163 GSFDA
+163 GSFDT
-168 GWAFDMKKVIMNG
+168 GWAFDMKKVLMDG

-190 TYTVMFIATAA
+190 TYKVTIIADH
-201 TEEGMISKFNDNDSF
+201 TEEEACIARFDGSVT
-216 YKAVKDNDTVSAKDG
+216 YKGVSVSAKDG
-231 KEITLSTSSDGTG
+231 EAKKLSTDGE
-244 NIKFS
+244 NIKFT
-249 DLEVGKG
+249 DLEKGKG

-276 ASIQIVGVQVV
+276 ASIQIIGVQVV
-287 GLNNA
+287 GLNKD
-292 DYEGKTFIFGGGQIG
+292 DYEGQKLVFGGDQIG
-307 WPSKWDGSEATAT
+307 WPTKWDGSEKVT
-320 TVKNGVATLKLETPK
+320 TVTNGVATLKLASPI
-335 KLYETGTKIT
+335 KLYDVGTKVT
-345 IMGTVKGD
+345 
-353 WNCKIASLY
+353 IASTIAGPDWGKCLKDHY
-362 KQNSDENKDGSID
+362 QEGENASID

-389 ADVTGLNSG
+389 ADVTGLAKG
-398 DKVEWKLVKPTVTVS
+398 DAIEWKLIKPTVTVS
-413 VTGLPEAA
+413 VTGLPADA

-451 SISLVA
+451 SISLVV